1 MELQTIM
8 GRLDG
13 DPQKDVR
20 TLTNYVFQLTEEL
33 RYLLNNLDVTNFN
46 NLGLARYENGRMQL
60 YAEQLSVAAK
70 ELEVKLTQADR
81 ELETRIEATVNG
93 LRTTVEAQGGTI
105 TDLQGTVTSVSSR
118 VSKVEQTAS
127 QIQSTVTAQG
137 NTIGTMQSSI
147 TQNADKISAIVTNV
161 GSYGSVTAASIVAA
175 INDAGSNIK
184 ISADHIN
191 ISGFVTFEDLS
202 GVGKT
207 QINGSNITSGT
218 ITGVEIRTTGN
229 SSYGEVV
236 IANNMIEIG
245 TGSIYN
251 DTYGTTRF
259 EDSRFRFYVGNMGR
273 YWELDGSGMSYY
285 DSDGS
290 YINGFAFAN

>member
-13 DPQKDVR
+13 DPKKDIR

-46 NLGLARYENGRMQL
+46 DLGLARYENGRMQL
-60 YAEQLSVAAK
+60 YAEQVSIAAQA
-70 ELEVKLTQADR
+70 LEMKLTEADR

-105 TDLQGTVTSVSSR
+105 TDLQGTVTSVTKR
-118 VSKVEQTAS
+118 VSTVEQTAS
-127 QIQSTVTAQG
+127 QIQSTVTEHG
-137 NTIGTMQSSI
+137 NAIGTMQSSI
-147 TQNADKISAIVTNV
+147 TQNANKISAIVANV
-161 GSYGSVTAASIVAA
+161 GSSGSVTAASIVAA
-175 INDAGSNIK
+175 INEAGSNIK

-229 SSYGEVV
+229 SNYGEVV
-236 IANNMIEIG
+236 IANNMICIG
-245 TGSIYN
+245 TGHIYN
-251 DTYGTTRF
+251 DTYGSTSF
-259 EDSRFRFYVGNMGR
+259 KDSVFRFHVGNGGR
-273 YWELDGSGMSYY
+273 YWELDGNGMNYY